1 MNEDARHGSRWNC
14 NIGMTILEQLHPV
27 VILAGD
33 SSTEVVVNLS
43 IGELKID

>member
-1 MNEDARHGSRWNC
+1 MDEDARYGSCWNY

-27 VILAGD
+27 VTLAGD

-43 IGELKID
+43 IG